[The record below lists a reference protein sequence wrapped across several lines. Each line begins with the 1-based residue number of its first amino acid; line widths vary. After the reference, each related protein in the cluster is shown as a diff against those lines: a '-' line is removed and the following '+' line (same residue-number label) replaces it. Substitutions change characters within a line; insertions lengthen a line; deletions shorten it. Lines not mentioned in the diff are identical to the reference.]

1 MGQIVHDTII
11 LERAINAPVAAVWN
25 AYADPIARAQWSV
38 PVGEAMVFDQTD
50 FREGGQDHYRCGPP
64 ESLGFHVVVQYNKVT
79 PHSLIVYTETVTT
92 GAELLATGLVTW
104 AFEPSGNTAHVMI
117 TNQLVSYVGPGMVE
131 GNRSGHNKALE
142 QLQGFLA

>member
-64 ESLGFHVVVQYNKVT
+64 ESLGTRLCNT
-79 PHSLIVYTETVTT
+79 TRSLHI
-92 GAELLATGLVTW
+92 A
-104 AFEPSGNTAHVMI
+104 SSSI
-117 TNQLVSYVGPGMVE
+117 QKQSQLVLNSWLRV
-131 GNRSGHNKALE
+131 L
-142 QLQGFLA
+142 